1 MKLKGYSI
9 GMGMLWAMDSRRRVA
24 RGEEEM
30 NQGTL

>member
-1 MKLKGYSI
+1 MKLKGCII
-9 GMGMLWAMDSRRRVA
+9 GMRMLRAMGPRKRDA